1 MTNETNEIQIR
12 TLVENWAKAVRER
25 DINGI
30 IAHHARDIV
39 MFDVPP
45 PFQSKGIEAYKKTW
59 DRFFTWTKD
68 SGVFD
73 ILEMNIIAGRDVAF
87 CYASMRC
94 AGYNE
99 AGEKEELQFRLTI
112 GLEKIAGQ
120 WMVMHEHHSLP
131 SK

>member
-1 MTNETNEIQIR
+1 M
-12 TLVENWAKAVRER
+12 K
-25 DINGI
+25 
-30 IAHHARDIV
+30 
-39 MFDVPP
+39 
-45 PFQSKGIEAYKKTW
+45 
-59 DRFFTWTKD
+59 
-68 SGVFD
+68 
-73 ILEMNIIAGRDVAF
+73 IIAGHDVAF

-99 AGEKEELQFRLTI
+99 AGEKEELKFRLTI

>member
-1 MTNETNEIQIR
+1 MTNETNEFQIR
-12 TLVENWAKAVRER
+12 TLVETWAKAVRER

-30 IAHHARDIV
+30 LAHHARDIV

-45 PFQSKGIEAYKKTW
+45 PFQLKGIEAYKKTW

-73 ILEMNIIAGRDVAF
+73 ILEMKIIAGHDVAF

>member
-12 TLVENWAKAVRER
+12 TLVETWAKAVRER

-30 IAHHARDIV
+30 LAHHARDIV

-73 ILEMNIIAGRDVAF
+73 ILEMKIIAGRDVAF

-94 AGYNE
+94 AGYDE